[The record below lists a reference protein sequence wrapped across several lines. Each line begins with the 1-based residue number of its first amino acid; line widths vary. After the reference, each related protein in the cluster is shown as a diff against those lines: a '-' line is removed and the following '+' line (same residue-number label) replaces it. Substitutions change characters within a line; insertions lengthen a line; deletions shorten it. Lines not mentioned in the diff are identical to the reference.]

1 MTDIDNDEA
10 QAVAEI
16 KVISIGARY
25 HLQHKIRNYMQI
37 IAGHSET
44 QGLNDIYIENPTTER
59 LQNELI
65 KAHEKLTAINEAVQ
79 TMSEDMRRL
88 GL

>member
-16 KVISIGARY
+16 KAISIGTRY
-25 HLQHKIRNYMQI
+25 HLQHIVRNHMQI
-37 IAGHSET
+37 IAGLSEELT
-44 QGLNDIYIENPTTER
+44 DNLLPLPVKER
-59 LQNELI
+59 L
-65 KAHEKLTAINEAVQ
+65 AAIREAITV
-79 TMSEDMRRL
+79 MSEDMRRL